1 MRFRPMTL
9 TIDDYSKLRSLV
21 FSKVASVFSDPAL
34 LRDLHQELSR
44 ARLVEPDELPE
55 DVIAIN
61 STVTLQDLRS
71 DRLETYVL
79 VEPTRADIANHRLSI
94 LSPAGVA
101 LLGCLAGDAIHWPV
115 ASGWRRMKVEQV
127 LPPVDR
133 PASFHV

>member
-1 MRFRPMTL
+1 MRLRPMTL

-55 DVIAIN
+55 DVITIN
-61 STVTLQDLRS
+61 STIALRDLRT
-71 DRLETYVL
+71 DRLETYLL
-79 VEPTRADIANHRLSI
+79 VEPTVADIANHRLSI

-101 LLGCLAGDAIHWPV
+101 LLGCRAGDQIHWPV
-115 ASGWRRMKVEQV
+115 ASGWRRMIVVQV

-133 PASFHV
+133 PASVQV